1 MAARKAGAA
10 IAWPAL
16 LLAGL
21 AGCGSTEGEAPGDVT
36 ASEAKALEEAAE
48 MLDEQRLPTQ
58 AADESS
64 TPSDTSTEPPA
75 R

>member
-1 MAARKAGAA
+1 MTVRKAGAA

-21 AGCGSTEGEAPGDVT
+21 AGCGSTETDPPSDAT
-36 ASEAKALEEAAE
+36 TSEAKALEEAAE
-48 MLDEQRLPTQ
+48 MLDEQRLPTE
-58 AADESS
+58 APGTG
-64 TPSDTSTEPPA
+64 TPSATASEAPE